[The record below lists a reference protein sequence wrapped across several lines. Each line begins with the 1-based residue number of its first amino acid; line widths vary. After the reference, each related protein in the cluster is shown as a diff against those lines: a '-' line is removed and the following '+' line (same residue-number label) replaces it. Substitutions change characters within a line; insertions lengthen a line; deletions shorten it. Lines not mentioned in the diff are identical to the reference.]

1 MPLKLVE
8 YECAE
13 YKEEYSQTCRPEKR
27 CQVGYLLF
35 IEHRPVAVDD
45 MRQQTKEYRV
55 KNAELRRGIR
65 ELNHNNKEL
74 KREKQALVSL
84 LESKG
89 MSQSEINAYLM
100 ARLN

>member
-45 MRQQTKEYRV
+45 MRHGVEIEQGQIPVGDYKVGSQRQS
-55 KNAELRRGIR
+55 LRC
-65 ELNHNNKEL
+65 L
-74 KREKQALVSL
+74 S
-84 LESKG
+84 
-89 MSQSEINAYLM
+89 
-100 ARLN
+100 